1 MLMWIWIIIGAI
13 MSTLPIKCIQKY
25 LNLDAKEK
33 KDHYYLLII
42 AVLANVTLIYIYY
55 QAMLSGDGVVM
66 YTLLKISSI
75 LLLVLYGLFVDKT
88 FIVNYKKI
96 AGIICA
102 VTAIYLLK

>member
-1 MLMWIWIIIGAI
+1 MVH
-13 MSTLPIKCIQKY
+13 S
-25 LNLDAKEK
+25 
-33 KDHYYLLII
+33 
-42 AVLANVTLIYIYY
+42 
-55 QAMLSGDGVVM
+55 DGIVM

-75 LLLVLYGLFVDKT
+75 LLLVLYGLFIDKT

>member
-1 MLMWIWIIIGAI
+1 MWIWIIIGAI

-25 LNLDAKEK
+25 LDLSAKEK
-33 KDHYYLLII
+33 KDHLYLLI
-42 AVLANVTLIYIYY
+42 VDVFANVTLVYIYY
-55 QAMLSGDGVVM
+55 QAMLNSDGIVM

-88 FIVNYKKI
+88 FIVNFNKI

-102 VTAIYLLK
+102 VIAIYLLK

>member
-1 MLMWIWIIIGAI
+1 MWTWIIIGAI

-25 LNLDAKEK
+25 LSLSAKDK

-55 QAMLSGDGVVM
+55 QAMLSSDGIVM

-88 FIVNYKKI
+88 FIVNYNKI
-96 AGIICA
+96 AGILCA
-102 VTAIYLLK
+102 ITAIYLLK

>member
-1 MLMWIWIIIGAI
+1 MWIWIWIIIGAI

-25 LNLDAKEK
+25 LNLSVKEQ
-33 KDHYYLLII
+33 KDHYYLLLV

-55 QAMLSGDGVVM
+55 QAMLSSDGVGM

-75 LLLVLYGLFVDKT
+75 LLLVVYGLIDKT
-88 FIVNYKKI
+88 FIVNYRKI
-96 AGIICA
+96 VGIICA

>member
-1 MLMWIWIIIGAI
+1 MWTWIIIGSI

-25 LNLDAKEK
+25 LDLSAKEK
-33 KDHYYLLII
+33 KDHLYLLIV

-55 QAMLSGDGVVM
+55 QAMLSSDGVGM

-75 LLLVLYGLFVDKT
+75 LLLVVYGLIDKT

>member
-1 MLMWIWIIIGAI
+1 MWTWIIIGSI

-25 LNLDAKEK
+25 LNLSVKEQK
-33 KDHYYLLII
+33 EHYYLLLV

-55 QAMLSGDGVVM
+55 QTMLNSDGIVM

-88 FIVNYKKI
+88 FIVNFNKI

-102 VTAIYLLK
+102 VIAIYLLK